1 MFMDKYLKMMSTE
14 LIAVAFTMIIGAVV
28 ALPVAGALS

>member
-1 MFMDKYLKMMSTE
+1 MLMSTE